1 MEGVFEFGIG
11 DIFGLDVIDA
21 PINVLWSIN
30 VNRIWHD
37 DSATLVATGSGA
49 DTPIEDD
56 RHTFVLSVRIISL
69 NLAGGGGLESHTLR
83 FMA

>member
-1 MEGVFEFGIG
+1 MEGVFEFGVG

-21 PINVLWSIN
+21 PINVLWSID
-30 VNRIWHD
+30 VNRVWHD